1 MQFADVEAGD
11 TSNANTLA
19 SALQQVATA
28 LGLAVVAVFVRAS
41 TTVASDVTG
50 SPLPGYHWAFG
61 LAAALLI
68 VPLVGA
74 LRLPHGVGAR
84 ATARR

>member
-1 MQFADVEAGD
+1 MDADD

-41 TTVASDVTG
+41 TAVADEVTG

-61 LAAALLI
+61 LAAALLL
-68 VPLVGA
+68 VPLVGSF
-74 LRLPHGVGAR
+74 LLPRDAGAR
-84 ATARR
+84 ATVRR